1 MVYFCIKI
9 SKKNKEEKK
18 IEKCHFWKKLTQIN
32 SLAQNPTQ
40 ESPKF
45 RPKDQSSLLA
55 VGPTH
60 NSQKP
65 PSCDTWRGLV
75 LPRVNSSSAASVRSQ
90 ATRRPPIQAVNE
102 RTDPEATPPR
112 PVRAVSAR
120 SPTKLPRVSS
130 MEIRTPPLADR
141 PCSTRLTCAAHVP
154 HARRCDGRAP
164 ACVTRVLHRKRSRI
178 AWCHVSHFSP
188 DFNATFPLI
197 FTRFH
202 KIYSINRSTFQAS
215 KGGRKQRKIL
225 P

>member
-90 ATRRPPIQAVNE
+90 ATCRPPIQAVNE
-102 RTDPEATPPR
+102 CTDPEATPPR
-112 PVRAVSAR
+112 RHVPSEPLAHEVPRSCHASAAWRSAR
-120 SPTKLPRVSS
+120 PHSSTAPAARAWRAQPMSPTRGDVMAELLPAWHMSCTEKGRESHDATCPTSAQIS
-130 MEIRTPPLADR
+130 MPL
-141 PCSTRLTCAAHVP
+141 SHLF
-154 HARRCDGRAP
+154 
-164 ACVTRVLHRKRSRI
+164 LH
-178 AWCHVSHFSP
+178 
-188 DFNATFPLI
+188 DFTK
-197 FTRFH
+197 FTV
-202 KIYSINRSTFQAS
+202 
-215 KGGRKQRKIL
+215 
-225 P
+225 